1 MRLMETQM
9 TLHDFVLKLLVEPGA
24 RAEFELDPEGALAEA
39 GLSDITAADVQ
50 EVIPLVVD
58 YAPVDGVNGLVDL
71 DAVAVD
77 PTSAVSQLQGIT
89 QVLPVG
95 AASGTGPDLT
105 IGATAVAGVS
115 LDLGQLDVSP
125 VTLPGLGI
133 GPATNGLVG
142 VGGDLSAV
150 TDPANTI
157 DAVDPVG
164 SVVGSVGP
172 VLGPDLGGVGGVSTG
187 IAGVDG
193 LTGSVTGSVHG
204 VVGGVT
210 DPLHGV
216 VDSTVT
222 GVVGTADVTVGAVT
236 GVTGALG
243 SPAVGGSVTG
253 AYSTEVGAAADP
265 TAATHTGSVLGQPV
279 DGLLGGVTDTVDGV
293 TDIF

>member
-1 MRLMETQM
+1 METQM

-58 YAPVDGVNGLVDL
+58 YAPVDGVTGLVDL
-71 DAVAVD
+71 DAITTD

-95 AASGTGPDLT
+95 VGSGTGPDLT
-105 IGATAVAGVS
+105 LGATAVAGVS
-115 LDLGQLDVSP
+115 LDLGGLDVSP

-133 GPATNGLVG
+133 APTGSGLVG

-150 TDPANTI
+150 ADPANTI
-157 DAVDPVG
+157 DAIDPVG
-164 SVVGSVGP
+164 SVVGPVTGP
-172 VLGPDLGGVGGVSTG
+172 VLGSDLGGIGGVHTG

-236 GVTGALG
+236 GVTGA
-243 SPAVGGSVTG
+243 VT
-253 AYSTEVGAAADP
+253 AHSTEVGVTADP
-265 TAATHTGSVLGQPV
+265 TASAYTGSTLGQPV

-293 TDIF
+293 TDIFH